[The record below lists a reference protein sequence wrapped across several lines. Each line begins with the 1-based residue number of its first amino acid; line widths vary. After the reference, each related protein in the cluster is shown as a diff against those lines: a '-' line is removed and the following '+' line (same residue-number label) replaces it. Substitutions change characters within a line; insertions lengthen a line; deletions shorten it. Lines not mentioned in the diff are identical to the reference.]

1 MEINHVQIALDFHAC
16 STQQK
21 KIFFYHLDS
30 LNWEAVNPE
39 TLWITNLCNE
49 EGVIQIIENELLFA
63 KNISC
68 IEELDYVIITDD
80 EIYFSN

>member
-1 MEINHVQIALDFHAC
+1 MEINHVQIALDFHPC

-39 TLWITNLCNE
+39 TLWITNLLNE
-49 EGVIQIIENELLFA
+49 EGVIEKIEKELIFA
-63 KNISC
+63 KTISS
-68 IEELDYVIITDD
+68 IEKVDYVIITDD
-80 EIYFSN
+80 EVYFSK